1 MIFLKSLSFR
11 LTVFSAIDGISFEK
25 IKYKVY
31 QPMLTDNYLNF
42 LREKINELRS
52 ALFFN
57 TGNAVLKLPTC
68 IITTI
73 KVDEAGQIW
82 FFVNRPEQYL
92 HEFDKEFPARL
103 DFFRKGKRFYLNI
116 TGKAYI
122 VSDPEELNETIS
134 VTEDDKQRA
143 MANQVLIKFKIT
155 GTQYSE
161 RPAKGATIVQKVRS
175 QLTRLFREKTY
186 SLQPTY

>member
-1 MIFLKSLSFR
+1 MI
-11 LTVFSAIDGISFEK
+11 TAND
-25 IKYKVY
+25 
-31 QPMLTDNYLNF
+31 LNF

-68 IITTI
+68 IITTLHM
-73 KVDEAGQIW
+73 DEAGQVW

-103 DFFRKGKRFYLNI
+103 DFFKKGKRFFLHL

-122 VSDPEELNETIS
+122 VSDPEELNELVS
-134 VTEDDKQRA
+134 VTDDVKQKA
-143 MANQVLIKFKIT
+143 ISHQVLIKFKIS
-155 GTQYSE
+155 GADYYE
-161 RPAKGATIVQKVRS
+161 RTAPGKSIAQKMRM
-175 QLTRLFREKTY
+175 QLSRLLFRERSGFRPY
-186 SLQPTY
+186 RLEPTY